1 MFKDGNAERC
11 FCSFRRVNFWY
22 SDITFGVIDTG
33 KPHANREQLNYCRLR
48 WNQHSEQPNT
58 PAMDQY
64 CFLLTGSDWSQTDMR
79 FQDENSRCLLWRRM
93 SSNRAVHPL
102 MKPTGR
108 QRHRNQRLHS
118 PTHLTWLERLN
129 WRAGDCGCS
138 SSCRCWCLRSLL
150 HWSPAVLK
158 WFPFQQL
165 CGLQNFRLDAYSWW
179 AHVNFNDCLPRI
191 LMPYKL
197 EGFYH
202 PAHGKSYS
210 WTNYDFLSLFHIC
223 CWTVK
228 INTALPFPHT
238 HLTSL

>member
-1 MFKDGNAERC
+1 MQTANSSTTVGCGETNTQNSQTLQLWINIAF
-11 FCSFRRVNFWY
+11 SWQ
-22 SDITFGVIDTG
+22 GVIDHRPTWDFKMKTAG
-33 KPHANREQLNYCRLR
+33 VFSGGGCRVT
-48 WNQHSEQPNT
+48 E
-58 PAMDQY
+58 
-64 CFLLTGSDWSQTDMR
+64 
-79 FQDENSRCLLWRRM
+79 
-93 SSNRAVHPL
+93 L

-158 WFPFQQL
+158 WFSVEFFSSFVSVAEGHIPRPVWKQGPFQQL
-165 CGLQNFRLDAYSWW
+165 CGWQNFRLDAYSWW
-179 AHVNFNDCLPRI
+179 AHVKFNDCLPRI

-210 WTNYDFLSLFHIC
+210 WTTSDFLSLFHIC

-228 INTALPFPHT
+228 IQHFLSRT
-238 HLTSL
+238 HILNVSLVLQQ